1 MKNFIKIF
9 AILAVFLLSFTSCE
23 KNKPIF
29 NDVEQ
34 IVPEQFISTNMED
47 MFVTYEKNFVW
58 YNTTVV
64 LKDSLNKAEHF
75 NVESINSVFQV
86 NGVIPEVVIFNCEN
100 EVTSKTT
107 IKGHWMECFPLNYS
121 DIKLTFK
128 EAYDKLMESN
138 YPKPIS
144 RNITLRKAIGPNNCN
159 PQYIFGNNKYQLFV
173 DAQTGEVTDV
183 DPVFGRNIDYFK
195 DFKNDYYI

>member
-23 KNKPIF
+23 KNKPIS
-29 NDVEQ
+29 NDIEQ

-47 MFVTYEKNFVW
+47 MFISYEENFVW

-75 NVESINSVFQV
+75 NIESINSVFQV
-86 NGVIPEVVIFNCEN
+86 NGNTPKVVIFDYI
-100 EVTSKTT
+100 TGKTT
-107 IKGHWMECFPLNYS
+107 INGIWMECFPLNYS

-128 EAYDKLMESN
+128 EAYDKLMETN
-138 YPKPIS
+138 YPKPHS
-144 RNITLRKAIGPNNCN
+144 KNITLRKAIGPNICN
-159 PQYIFGNNKYQLFV
+159 PQYIFGNTKYQLFV
-173 DAQTGEVTDV
+173 DAVTGEVTDV
-183 DPVFGRNIDYFK
+183 DPVFGENVDYLQG
-195 DFKNDYYI
+195 FKNDYYI